1 MNQPELSPQ
10 PASLVEYKRLRDP
23 SDETLHLVLDLETAS
38 TQSNAAVV
46 SIGACAFTL
55 IVPTILFP
63 EFYGHLHLEE
73 CENALLHI
81 DPETIKWWD
90 SQPEEMRKEAFKGP
104 HETTTLAT
112 LCDFACWCYDLQKQY
127 KAVRIWGYGANFD
140 PVVLGNCM
148 DAFDVKVPW
157 KYSDVR
163 CARTLLKLMHPNDRL
178 EQPDHLKHH
187 ALWDARYEAANLRQ
201 CLKWLQA
208 TGVNLDEL

>member
-1 MNQPELSPQ
+1 MNPQ
-10 PASLVEYKRLRDP
+10 AQHSQAVM
-23 SDETLHLVLDLETAS
+23 HVVLDLETAS

-46 SIGACAFTL
+46 SIGACFFSPSLPTL
-55 IVPTILFP
+55 MFM
-63 EFYGHLHLEE
+63 EFYGHLSLGA
-73 CENALLHI
+73 CEDVGLHI

-104 HETTTLAT
+104 PEGCSSLLTLV
-112 LCDFACWCYDLQKQY
+112 DFAEWITDLQKEY

-163 CARTLLKLMHPNDRL
+163 CARTILKLLPSNDRL

-187 ALWDARYEAANLRQ
+187 ALWDARYEAANLKQ
-201 CLKWLQA
+201 CLKWLQK
-208 TGVNLDEL
+208 TGVNIDEL